1 MSELVYSNKCE
12 FLFLLYIMLYRVAKK
27 APYFIFHPKVVF
39 YIFFS
44 IFFRWCRQQAWEI
57 ILTPIWIQL
66 DDLLRSNRQ
75 PAIIEA
81 YFATKSVLL
90 TVAMQE
96 RFWQGQC
103 TWQKDSSK
111 FGGQI
116 SGDRKCSRC
125 PTKSTVVNIVQIV
138 QIQQA
143 RVIFNP
149 LTDIFTKCFSF
160 CFILISLPPQDLNFV
175 KKELKVIMEDPQNW
189 CSQNASFFW
198 KTKCW
203 FSGEILM
210 AFP

>member
-1 MSELVYSNKCE
+1 MFWENPSFNVFFTEKNTHTLVCQSWFTLTNVSFSSYCISC
-12 FLFLLYIMLYRVAKK
+12 YTGWPKK
-27 APYFIFHPKVVF
+27 RPISFFIPKSCF
-39 YIFFS
+39 TFFFS

-149 LTDIFTKCFSF
+149 LTDIFTKWCLVLIYFDQLASARSEF
-160 CFILISLPPQDLNFV
+160 C
-175 KKELKVIMEDPQNW
+175 KEI
-189 CSQNASFFW
+189 A
-198 KTKCW
+198 
-203 FSGEILM
+203 
-210 AFP
+210 